1 MKIIIDCMG
10 GDNAPLEILKG
21 VMDAKAELGGD
32 YLLVGHK
39 EQMEKVARENG
50 LDISGYEI
58 LHAETVITMDDDSM
72 AFREKKDSSL
82 TLALKALSNGEGDI
96 LVSCTNTG
104 ALFAGASL
112 TVRRI
117 KGVHRAALA
126 AILPFN
132 PPVLLLDCG
141 ANVTVQPD
149 FLPQFATMGSA
160 YMKALYGLENPRVGL
175 LNNGTEEHKG
185 TPLQTE
191 AYGLLKSCPDIHFV
205 GNVEGNRIPFDAC
218 DVLVT
223 DGYTGNIVLKYTEGM
238 GKMMI
243 GILKGMFKANTLT
256 KMSALLVKGQLSNI
270 KHTFDASE
278 YGGAP
283 FLGISRPVIKAHG
296 NSNAKAFRNAI
307 RQAIDYVNTGVTY
320 DIARAIEDAREQKKA
335 AEAEVQEEEAHGG

>member
-21 VMDAKAELGGD
+21 VIDAKAELGGD
-32 YLLVGHK
+32 YLLVGHR
-39 EQMEKVARENG
+39 EIMETVAKENG
-50 LDISGYEI
+50 LDISGFEI
-58 LHAETVITMDDDSM
+58 LHAETVVTMEDDSM
-72 AFREKKDSSL
+72 AFRDKKNSSL
-82 TLALKALSNGEGDI
+82 TLSLRALANGDGDV
-96 LVSCTNTG
+96 LVSCSNTG

-175 LNNGTEEHKG
+175 LNNGSEEHKG
-185 TPLQTE
+185 TPLQIE
-191 AYGLLKSCPDIHFV
+191 AYRLLKNCPDINFV
-205 GNVEGNRIPFDAC
+205 GNMEGNQVAFNAC

-223 DGYTGNIVLKYTEGM
+223 DGFTGNVFLKSLEGM
-238 GKMMI
+238 GKMFSSRMK
-243 GILKGMFKANTLT
+243 GIFYKSILT
-256 KMSALLVKGQLSNI
+256 KLAALAVKKPFMEFKKNM
-270 KHTFDASE
+270 DAKE
-278 YGGAP
+278 HGGSP
-283 FLGISRPVIKAHG
+283 ILGLRRPVIKAHG
-296 NSNAKAFRNAI
+296 SSDGRAFKNAI
-307 RQAIDYVNTGVTY
+307 RQATRFAESGAT
-320 DIARAIEDAREQKKA
+320 ATIEEYLGTA
-335 AEAEVQEEEAHGG
+335 AVAAPVGKE

>member
-10 GDNAPLEILKG
+10 GDNAPLEMLKG
-21 VMDAKAELGGD
+21 VADAKTELGGE

-39 EQMEKVARENG
+39 EILETTARENG
-50 LDISGYEI
+50 LDISGFEI
-58 LHAETVITMDDDSM
+58 LHAETVVTMEDDAM

-82 TLALKALSNGEGDI
+82 TLALKALADGKGDV

-104 ALFAGASL
+104 ALFAGATL

-126 AILPFN
+126 AVLPFN

-160 YMKALYGLENPRVGL
+160 YMKALYGHENPRVGL
-175 LNNGTEEHKG
+175 LNNGAEEHKG

-191 AYGLLKSCPDIHFV
+191 AYQLLKSCPDVNFV
-205 GNVEGNRIPFDAC
+205 GNVEGNRVPFDAC

-223 DGYTGNIVLKYTEGM
+223 DGYTGNVLLKTMEGM
-238 GKMMI
+238 GKMFSGRMK
-243 GILKGMFKANTLT
+243 GIFYRSPLT
-256 KMSALLVKGQLSNI
+256 KLGALTVKKPFMQF
-270 KHTFDASE
+270 KKEFDAKE
-278 YGGAP
+278 HGGSP
-283 FLGISRPVIKAHG
+283 ILGLRKPVIKAHG
-296 NSNAKAFRNAI
+296 SSDARAFKNAI
-307 RQAIDYVNTGVTY
+307 RQAMKFAESGATAT
-320 DIARAIEDAREQKKA
+320 IEELLGTDPAPRKE
-335 AEAEVQEEEAHGG
+335 

>member
-21 VMDAKAELGGD
+21 VVDAKAELGGE

-39 EQMEKVARENG
+39 EQMETIAKENG
-50 LDISGYEI
+50 LDLSGFEI
-58 LHAETVITMDDDSM
+58 LHAESVITMEDDSM

-82 TLALKALSNGEGDI
+82 TLSLKALADGQGDI
-96 LVSCTNTG
+96 LVSASNTG

-160 YMKALYGLENPRVGL
+160 YMKALYGLEKPRVGL
-175 LNNGTEEHKG
+175 LNNGSEEHKG

-191 AYGLLKSCPDIHFV
+191 AYQLLKNCPDINFV
-205 GNVEGNRIPFDAC
+205 GNVEGSGIVANTC

-223 DGYTGNIVLKYTEGM
+223 DGFTGNVLLKTMEGM
-238 GKMMI
+238 GKMLMTRMK
-243 GILKGMFKANTLT
+243 GIFYATPITKLAALTVKKPFMKFK
-256 KMSALLVKGQLSNI
+256 KDFDVKE
-270 KHTFDASE
+270 H
-278 YGGAP
+278 GGSP
-283 FLGISRPVIKAHG
+283 ILGLRKPVIKAHG
-296 NSNAKAFRNAI
+296 SSDARAFKNAI
-307 RQAIDYVNTGVTY
+307 PQAMRVAESGATETME
-320 DIARAIEDAREQKKA
+320 AILGT
-335 AEAEVQEEEAHGG
+335 EAPAGKE